1 MGDVVSVDDVHH
13 RKVRVLLSVA
23 QRRVAQALRDCH
35 DVGAVLEHV
44 SRKPMAQTMRSH
56 LHLNAGELEPQLDHP
71 LKIARRNTHA
81 VAA

>member
-1 MGDVVSVDDVHH
+1 
-13 RKVRVLLSVA
+13 
-23 QRRVAQALRDCH
+23 
-35 DVGAVLEHV
+35 
-44 SRKPMAQTMRSH
+44 MRSH